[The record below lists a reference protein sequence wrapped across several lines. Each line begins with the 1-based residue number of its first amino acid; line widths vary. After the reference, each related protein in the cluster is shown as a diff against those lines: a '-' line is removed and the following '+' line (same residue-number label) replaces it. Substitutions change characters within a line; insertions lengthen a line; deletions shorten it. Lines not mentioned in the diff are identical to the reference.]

1 MKENVHTARFLSMF
15 SHFAVLCME
24 GLRYTAETTRNSE
37 VRWKEH
43 KDPAGKLEPAKH
55 LIENSSHK
63 FAWKVLSAAFSHFR
77 RMKVI
82 DLFIFFRIVLFR

>member
-1 MKENVHTARFLSMF
+1 MF
-15 SHFAVLCME
+15 SHFTTLCME
-24 GLRYTAETTRNSE
+24 GLRYTVETKRNNE

-43 KDPAGKLEPAKH
+43 KDPAGKSEPAKH